1 MHDVSENTMRF
12 AEVLGGREV
21 GKGTSSDSI
30 IILQD
35 YHGATH
41 PRTKQLTS
49 HFHPPDIKHHPLLI
63 YDILLVWGV
72 GGSSLLVC
80 RHRNRAPRGS
90 SFQQSFPTTAEV
102 KEVLPSSLAEDD
114 SLSSFTVDT
123 RRLGRIFSYIL
134 PSKLLRP
141 LCHGIIYYAVVKSM
155 SPSNA
160 IPSTLHREPEVETG
174 KLKMEV

>member
-63 YDILLVWGV
+63 YDILLGTHASLSLVRLLTGEQIVWGV

-90 SFQQSFPTTAEV
+90 SFQQSFP
-102 KEVLPSSLAEDD
+102 SQ
-114 SLSSFTVDT
+114 
-123 RRLGRIFSYIL
+123 
-134 PSKLLRP
+134 
-141 LCHGIIYYAVVKSM
+141 CH
-155 SPSNA
+155 
-160 IPSTLHREPEVETG
+160 
-174 KLKMEV
+174 